1 MGIIPMR
8 EAEVSSVKGLS
19 RKEVDRGECRAA
31 KGFLLVVSVGCIY
44 IALTY
49 TACTHFTACPV

>member
-1 MGIIPMR
+1 MR
-8 EAEVSSVKGLS
+8 EAEVSSVKGLL
-19 RKEVDRGECRAA
+19 RKQVDRGECHAA

-49 TACTHFTACPV
+49 TARTHFTACPV